1 MTNFAIG
8 VDLGGT
14 NLKLGAIDEKGT
26 LLEKIE
32 INAETQDGPSE
43 VVKKICKNII

>member
-1 MTNFAIG
+1 MTKFAIG

-32 INAETQDGPSE
+32 INVQGETQDFLN
-43 VVKKICKNII
+43 VFRF

>member
-1 MTNFAIG
+1 MTKFAIG

-26 LLEKIE
+26 LLEKID
-32 INAETQDGPSE
+32 INAEPQDGPSE
-43 VVKKICKNII
+43 VIKKI